1 MSRCFSQGFPLWML
15 DSAAQLHIVVSWF
28 DDYPVTVIDGGR
40 ADRAEP
46 RIAGQKH
53 FFANRNDAER
63 AQNLLLNR
71 GAV

>member
-1 MSRCFSQGFPLWML
+1 ML

-46 RIAGQKH
+46 RITGEKR
-53 FFANRNDAER
+53 FFVNRSDAESAR
-63 AQNLLLNR
+63 FLLLNR
-71 GAV
+71 GAA